1 MVGSVNNK
9 RTKGLAGK
17 LRRVCQFLSILFVLS
32 ACTRVTPTLTPPTRS
47 PAPLPPV
54 INLDTDTQTLIANAK
69 RVAFIIPFS
78 HWDTDWHEAYP
89 TYVKRSDGNILRAI
103 EMAEADP
110 RFRFALEQVLF
121 VQHFWDTYPEH
132 HERLR
137 AAVQRRQLTFA
148 WAGITQPETSLVAPA
163 IQVRNLQLGQQWIA
177 ETFGPEFVPHSAWQS
192 DAFGNSAAFPLF
204 LTQSNIPRLFI
215 GRWQNR
221 CDPDFQDCT
230 PLPHAFYW
238 STPLSP
244 SARILVTYL
253 SYPNAWDNIHRLTSE
268 DEQIMAL
275 RLYLDEQF
283 ARAESKYVF
292 IPMGSDFIDPLPNVM
307 SLVDQWNAADKETV
321 LVVADPATAFD
332 YLTTQSLPE
341 FNLDLNPI
349 WQAFYNSRP
358 FAKIADKESAYYLT
372 TADKFG
378 ALIEPLSEPLT
389 EAPVSAAWLTATMN
403 AHYDNIGAV
412 SFDWVWEGTQRP
424 RYEQTLATA
433 ADDAAATL
441 AGIASRVPSPFIVFN
456 PSSWQRSEIIELQG
470 ALPDVSGLNTQ
481 SIGPD
486 HIIVYAANIPAIG
499 YATPANATVT
509 HPASVSRNGDH
520 ITLSNGLVSVT
531 LDAVRGGTFIELKA
545 ADGANLLTGPGDN
558 LRYWNDTGDIYGARF
573 GEILWQASDVPAQLA
588 SLTEGPLLARAQA
601 TFTLGGIPLTKTIT
615 LRADSP
621 LIEVMLD
628 IRALPETSALA
639 HTPTTLAAEQRTD
652 DTGFMPFTHP
662 IDSLPVTTGDIT
674 YRRKIF
680 YPIVYWSN
688 ITYNDLG
695 LTLVTHGLQGVAGTD
710 ALNLMLVRSVTDDDG
725 EGVTDL
731 GYHTLRYAYAPHTGL
746 LPQAPALAEAFNQPL
761 IPVWR
766 TASNISVRLPFT
778 TPRQFNQLTDGRT
791 FPNSQ
796 SLLIAEHG
804 RVIDVYEQ
812 DGQTLAVVLG
822 DDPAQ
827 PVTIDWQGRP
837 MTVTVN
843 GLAIVPLP

>member
-1 MVGSVNNK
+1 MPSF
-9 RTKGLAGK
+9 
-17 LRRVCQFLSILFVLS
+17 LRASSCSLWFRYFVVSSLLI
-32 ACTRVTPTLTPPTRS
+32 ACTRITPTTIPPTR
-47 PAPLPPV
+47 PPVPLPPTL
-54 INLDTDTQTLIANAK
+54 NLDADTQTLIANAE

-89 TYVKRSDGNILRAI
+89 AYVKRSDGNILNAI
-103 EMAEADP
+103 QMAEADA
-110 RFRFALEQVLF
+110 RFRFTFEQVLF
-121 VQHFWDTYPEH
+121 VQHFWETFPEH
-132 HERLR
+132 RQRLK
-137 AAVQRRQLTFA
+137 ALVQNRQLTFA
-148 WAGITQPETSLVAPA
+148 WAGITQPETSLAAPA
-163 IQVRNLQLGQQWIA
+163 VQVRNLQLGQQWIV

-204 LTQSNIPRLFI
+204 LTQSDIPYLFV
-215 GRWQNR
+215 GRWQHR
-221 CDPDFQDCT
+221 CDPDYENCV

-244 SARILVTYL
+244 AARVLVAYL
-253 SYPNAWDNIHRLTSE
+253 SYPNAWDNIHRLASE
-268 DEQIMAL
+268 DEQVTAL
-275 RLYLDEQF
+275 RRYIEEQF
-283 ARAESKYVF
+283 SRTDSKYVF

-307 SLVDQWNAADKETV
+307 SLQDKWNVADNKTV

-332 YLTTQSLPE
+332 YLASQALPE
-341 FNLDLNPI
+341 FNIDFNPI

-358 FAKIADKESAYYLT
+358 FAKIADKESEYYLT

-378 ALIEPLSEPLT
+378 MLIAPET
-389 EAPVSAAWLTATMN
+389 AQRPVSTAWLTATMN

-424 RYEQTLATA
+424 RYEQTLTTA

-441 AGIASRVPSPFIVFN
+441 ARIASGVASPITVFN
-456 PSSWQRSEIIELQG
+456 PSSWPRSEVIELHG

-481 SIGPD
+481 VIGPE
-486 HIIVYAANIPAIG
+486 HIAVYAANIPAVG
-499 YATPANATVT
+499 FSTPANATVNN
-509 HPASVSRNGDH
+509 PVSVSRGGDNV
-520 ITLSNGLVSVT
+520 TLSNGLVSVT
-531 LDAVRGGTFIELKA
+531 LDAAHGGTFSELKA

-558 LRYWNDTGDIYGARF
+558 LRYWSDTGDIYGAHF
-573 GEILWQASDVPAQLA
+573 GDMLWQASDVPAQIQVLA
-588 SLTEGPLLARAQA
+588 EGPLLARAQA

-621 LIEVMLD
+621 LVEVMLD
-628 IRALPETSALA
+628 IRAQPETSALA
-639 HTPTTLAAEQRTD
+639 HTPTTLTADQRTD

-662 IDSLPVTTGDIT
+662 IDPLPVTTGDLT
-674 YRRKIF
+674 YRRRIF
-680 YPIVYWSN
+680 YPVVYGSD
-688 ITYNDLG
+688 ITHDDTG
-695 LTLVTHGLQGVAGTD
+695 LALMTHGLQGVAGTD
-710 ALNLMLVRSVTDDDG
+710 ALNLMLVRSVTHDEPG

-731 GYHTLRYAYAPHTGL
+731 EYHTLHYAYAPHTGPL
-746 LPQAPALAEAFNQPL
+746 THMPALADAFNQPL

-766 TASNISVRLPFT
+766 TASTIRVPLPFT
-778 TPRQFNQLTDGRT
+778 TPRQFEWLPGGQA
-791 FPNSQ
+791 FPNSL
-796 SLLIAEHG
+796 SLLAAEHG

-812 DGQTLAVVLG
+812 AGQTLAVVLG